1 MRIDDIDIYNLPTWL
16 HGIFEDV
23 ELTCYETLTKESEFY
38 RDILSEAHELLEKHR
53 FISTIVDGDKIEEP
67 MKLSVEEAEVLSKF
81 WKLEVDRRS
90 MEATQ
95 IYLMGAR
102 HMWELMELLK
112 LVS

>member
-1 MRIDDIDIYNLPTWL
+1 
-16 HGIFEDV
+16 
-23 ELTCYETLTKESEFY
+23 
-38 RDILSEAHELLEKHR
+38 
-53 FISTIVDGDKIEEP
+53 
-67 MKLSVEEAEVLSKF
+67 MKLSVEEAEALSKF